1 MAYNRKQSVQRTSYG
16 SAPATPGARALTRFA
31 SQACSGKRPPD
42 PSFHASLYRAPPGGD
57 PGPRA
62 TEPCSSE
69 TTTPRPLGGRDR
81 LASPS
86 ASSNWPPR
94 EGDWRSPGRREA
106 LGASEAG
113 RRVRPLLCSWKSEAE
128 RCGAGEGGGVL
139 GAMEWGCPRGDEQC
153 GSYRGQEKAGEL
165 WNSLGS
171 RTRVVLGSEVE
182 FLVGGWG
189 LRGTGGVRK

>member
-1 MAYNRKQSVQRTSYG
+1 MQGTSYG
-16 SAPATPGARALTRFA
+16 SAPATPGARALTRLA
-31 SQACSGKRPPD
+31 SQACSGKRPAD

-62 TEPCSSE
+62 TEPCFPE
-69 TTTPRPLGGRDR
+69 TTTPRPLGGRAR

-106 LGASEAG
+106 LRASEAG

-139 GAMEWGCPRGDEQC
+139 GAMEWGASEGMNSAGVMGDRRKRGNC
-153 GSYRGQEKAGEL
+153 GIL
-165 WNSLGS
+165 WGS
-171 RTRVVLGSEVE
+171 RTRGVLGSEVE

-189 LRGTGGVRK
+189 LRRTGGVRK